1 MWTRTAVAV
10 ALALSEPSERNDE
23 HLRAGLQRM
32 VIFPDLDLAIFGT
45 LSCWFKCFFNTD
57 FAYAARSSLF
67 LSSSLPLP
75 LSLSPSLAPCLSTLY
90 LPASML
96 CVPLVECFVAQRA
109 LIENGFVYIAC
120 PPLYKTKQG
129 KTEKYVYTQV
139 SESL

>member
-1 MWTRTAVAV
+1 
-10 ALALSEPSERNDE
+10 
-23 HLRAGLQRM
+23 M

-45 LSCWFKCFFNTD
+45 LSSCFKCFVTQTSYTMPV
-57 FAYAARSSLF
+57 ALSLSLSLF
-67 LSSSLPLP
+67 LFLSLPLP
-75 LSLSPSLAPCLSTLY
+75 LPLPRSLSLYLY
-90 LPASML
+90 LPAPIL

-120 PPLYKTKQG
+120 PPLYKIKQG